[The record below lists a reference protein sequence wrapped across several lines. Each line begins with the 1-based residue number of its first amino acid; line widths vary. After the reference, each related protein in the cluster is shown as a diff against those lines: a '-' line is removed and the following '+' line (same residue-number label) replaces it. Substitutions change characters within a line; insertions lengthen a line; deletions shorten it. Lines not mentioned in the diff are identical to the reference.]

1 MGETAL
7 LIDKETWKILW
18 SQTTTEEWN
27 RARQNT
33 ENTTQLDLPV
43 QDIFAENSANGFDPV
58 TVEGKDFKLLTLTV
72 CHLMNQQIFCVIM
85 FWRHVSLTVC
95 HLMNQQIFCVIM
107 FWRHVSKSTLPNV
120 LWFSHKCLRPD
131 HCQWGSCFGKGITF
145 PAYEWLSCWVITE
158 RRTRWKEQCQNLL
171 NIKFISALNFTSWN
185 KTLFTYNWYLRSKS
199 DLLLFEGFYTS
210 SP

>member
-1 MGETAL
+1 MIPKPQQKSETEQDKTL
-7 LIDKETWKILW
+7 KIPRSWICQYKTYLQKIVQMDLIRW
-18 SQTTTEEWN
+18 
-27 RARQNT
+27 
-33 ENTTQLDLPV
+33 QLK
-43 QDIFAENSANGFDPV
+43 
-58 TVEGKDFKLLTLTV
+58 GKTLS
-72 CHLMNQQIFCVIM
+72 
-85 FWRHVSLTVC
+85 WTVC

-120 LWFSHKCLRPD
+120 LWFSHKCFRPD

-199 DLLLFEGFYTS
+199 DLLFFEGFYTS

>member
-1 MGETAL
+1 MRWEKQL
-7 LIDKETWKILW
+7 FWLIKKPGKYCDP
-18 SQTTTEEWN
+18 QTTTEEWN

-58 TVEGKDFKLLTLTV
+58 TVEGKTLS
-72 CHLMNQQIFCVIM
+72 
-85 FWRHVSLTVC
+85 WTVC

-120 LWFSHKCLRPD
+120 LWFSHKCFRPD
-131 HCQWGSCFGKGITF
+131 HCQWGSCFGKDITF

-171 NIKFISALNFTSWN
+171 KIKFISALNFTSWN
-185 KTLFTYNWYLRSKS
+185 KTLFTYNWYLRSKC
-199 DLLLFEGFYTS
+199 DLLFFEGFYTS